1 VLPKRVHSLAPH
13 RVAIGLGHEHHAVS
27 RGKVCNLTRVR
38 NTDVRQ
44 RRRAMPSATTGA
56 LRCERA
62 ESEARA
68 TCFREIS
75 ARSWC
80 CYLLNKRRLVLRRG
94 CELLFGSGG
103 NDNGASCL
111 PAYVLPN
118 ASGGR
123 CRGWRQRSSE
133 VDVVVA
139 LQSMSGADCHNA
151 VGNIVAII
159 INTVMSSSGI
169 AHLHVHAYQRQRPRH
184 KVLHRAVLQQLL
196 QRTVIRRVAACE
208 RMRQGHPPLGAA
220 PSTACTMRRLQRSW
234 VRPVARL
241 QAQTATCYVGGW
253 GGWWAMGS
261 MTVLEAAAAELSR
274 RTSRRRM
281 SRASAL

>member
-1 VLPKRVHSLAPH
+1 
-13 RVAIGLGHEHHAVS
+13 
-27 RGKVCNLTRVR
+27 
-38 NTDVRQ
+38 
-44 RRRAMPSATTGA
+44 
-56 LRCERA
+56 
-62 ESEARA
+62 
-68 TCFREIS
+68 
-75 ARSWC
+75 
-80 CYLLNKRRLVLRRG
+80 VLRRG
-94 CELLFGSGG
+94 CGLLFGSGS

-139 LQSMSGADCHNA
+139 LQSKSGADCHNA
-151 VGNIVAII
+151 VGNMVAII
-159 INTVMSSSGI
+159 INMVVSSSGT

-184 KVLHRAVLQQLL
+184 EVLHRAVLEQLL

-234 VRPVARL
+234 GRPATRL
-241 QAQTATCYVGGW
+241 QAQTATCYVEGG
-253 GGWWAMGS
+253 GGSGNGLDDGDRS
-261 MTVLEAAAAELSR
+261 GG
-274 RTSRRRM
+274 
-281 SRASAL
+281 SRAIATDLKKKDVSSKRAMRGTGMTPAGKT